1 MRTAEQLRYL
11 VLAAQ
16 LEGRR
21 QWSRALRP
29 LGLTP
34 SQAEVLRVL
43 QDHGPASLGTVGTLL
58 VCETGT
64 NPSRLVDRLVDRGL
78 VERQPDA
85 SDARA
90 VVLSLTPAG
99 VTHADQVQDLESAM
113 YDHLD
118 GIAGDDAPAAIRFLR
133 NYVDGTPVGD
143 SFQRREHH
151 GSIGSR

>member
-21 QWSRALRP
+21 QWSRTLRP

-43 QDHGPASLGTVGTLL
+43 QDHGPAPVGAVGALL
-58 VCETGT
+58 VCESGT
-64 NPSRLVDRLVDRGL
+64 NPSRLVSRLVDRGL
-78 VERQPDA
+78 VQRQPDG

-99 VTHADQVQDLESAM
+99 VAQADQVQRLESAM

-118 GIAGDDAPAAIRFLR
+118 RLSGPDAQAAIRFLR
-133 NYVDGTPVGD
+133 SYVHGTPVGE
-143 SFQRREHH
+143 SFERREH
-151 GSIGSR
+151 GA